1 MNFNQEKWDI
11 RFLGLAEE
19 IANWSKDPSRKV
31 GAIAV
36 DAKHNILSMG
46 YNGFPRNVDD
56 APVKYLNAETKA
68 RLVVHA
74 EANLIYNATYSGVC
88 LDGATLYV
96 YGLPVC
102 GECAKAIAQVGICRV
117 VSPDDLN
124 VPKKWACSTENSL
137 SLFNEIGIQYDFI
150 ENYKP
155 KPRL

>member
-1 MNFNQEKWDI
+1 MDFNQEKWDL

-19 IANWSKDPSRKV
+19 IAQWSKDPSRKV

-36 DAKHNILSMG
+36 DAKHNVLSIG
-46 YNGFPRNVDD
+46 YNGFPRNIDD
-56 APVKYLNAETKA
+56 APSKYLNADIKA

-74 EANLIYNATYSGVC
+74 ETNLIYNATYSGVC

-102 GECAKAIAQVGICRV
+102 GECAKAIAQVGIKRV

-124 VPKKWACSTENSL
+124 VPEKWACSTKNSL
-137 SLFNEIGIQYDFI
+137 LLFNEIGIQYDFI

-155 KPRL
+155 KQRL